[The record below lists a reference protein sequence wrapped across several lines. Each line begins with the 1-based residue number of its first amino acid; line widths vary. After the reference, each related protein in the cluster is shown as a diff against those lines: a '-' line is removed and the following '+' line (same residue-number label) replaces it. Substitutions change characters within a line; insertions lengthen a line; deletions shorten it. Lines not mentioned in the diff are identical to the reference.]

1 MAIRP
6 WQLTLAG
13 ALGPAYLGQPP
24 TGALS
29 EVIHVCQRNRGT
41 REISYHPTKKITPLM
56 GVL

>member
-1 MAIRP
+1 MAINPGWRP
-6 WQLTLAG
+6 RTCI
-13 ALGPAYLGQPP
+13 YLGQPP

-29 EVIHVCQRNRGT
+29 EVIHLCQRNRGT